1 MRTLL
6 ILLFGCML
14 AVMACTEGKGTDAKG
29 AANADSAALRVA
41 VTPTLDCLPLFVA
54 EASGLL
60 QSDGLDVSLLV
71 YTAHMDCDTAVA
83 RRAVDGTFTDL
94 VRAER
99 LRRQGVP
106 LKYATSTNLSWQ
118 LLSARSARIR
128 QLRQLDDKMV
138 AMTRYS
144 ATALLADRAVDSAKL
159 KSERVFRIQVNDVC
173 LRLSM
178 LETNTIDALLL
189 PEPQATQARNA
200 RAHVMFDTRQMNLR
214 LGALAFRD
222 DAMNDSLR
230 HQQIRRLL
238 TVYDQACDSINDH
251 GLSYYRDLIVS
262 RCSIKSTTADSL
274 PQNIRFDH
282 AKAPRQSDIDVAL
295 DWLKK
300 Q

>member
-29 AANADSAALRVA
+29 SANADSAALRVA

-60 QSDGLDVSLLV
+60 QSDGLDVSLLT

-118 LLSARSARIR
+118 LLSARFARIR

-251 GLSYYRDLIVS
+251 GLSYYHDLIVS

>member
-1 MRTLL
+1 
-6 ILLFGCML
+6 ML

-29 AANADSAALRVA
+29 SANADSAALRVA

-60 QSDGLDVSLLV
+60 QSDGLDVSLLT

-118 LLSARSARIR
+118 LLSARFARIR

-214 LGALAFRD
+214 LGVLAFRD

-251 GLSYYRDLIVS
+251 GLSYYHDLIVS

>member
-29 AANADSAALRVA
+29 SANADSAALRVA

-60 QSDGLDVSLLV
+60 QSDGLDVSLLT

-200 RAHVMFDTRQMNLR
+200 RAHVMFDTRQINLR

-251 GLSYYRDLIVS
+251 GLSYYHDLIVS
-262 RCSIKSTTADSL
+262 RCGIKSATVDSL
-274 PQNIRFDH
+274 PQNIRFEH
-282 AKAPRQSDIDVAL
+282 AEVPRQSDIDVAL